1 MKAESGPT
9 NSRSSYDNTQLNLFL
24 YGTFHRSLFMVTSTT
39 YGNMPP
45 PPQAPRHDG
54 YGDSRPERSEI
65 NVVNTGPTRRISWG
79 AVAAGTVTALA
90 IQLLLAMLGTG
101 IGASTVDTMATGE
114 TPSAEVLGGGAAI
127 WWVVSSLV
135 SLMAGGWVA
144 GRLSGVARTAEG
156 GMHGML
162 TWAVAVLAT
171 VYLVSSAAGSLMR
184 GAAGVLGTAATVTAT
199 GAAAAA
205 PKIADVAGE
214 QMDKAGVSFE
224 SIKREAMAVLKQTG
238 KPELQPGNVEQQ
250 AKGAAADASRT
261 AGNPSDQDFSA
272 LLERLLSKGRAS
284 VSEVDREAVINVVMS
299 RSNISREE
307 ATKRVAGWE
316 ATAEQ
321 TRAKAAQAAEE
332 AKVKARE
339 VADAS
344 AKALSR
350 AMLLGFLALALGG
363 LVAWWGG
370 TLGQRRDYAL
380 R

>member
-1 MKAESGPT
+1 MA
-9 NSRSSYDNTQLNLFL
+9 TQ
-24 YGTFHRSLFMVTSTT
+24 T
-39 YGNMPP
+39 YGATSPGHDEIDRV
-45 PPQAPRHDG
+45 QIAPA
-54 YGDSRPERSEI
+54 
-65 NVVNTGPTRRISWG
+65 RRISWG

-90 IQLLLAMLGTG
+90 LQVLLAMLGTG
-101 IGASTVDTMATGE
+101 IGASTIDTLATGD
-114 TPSAEVLGGGAAI
+114 TPSAAALGGGAAI
-127 WWVVSSLV
+127 WWAVASLI

-144 GRLSGVARTAEG
+144 GRLSGVTRSSEG

-162 TWAVAVLAT
+162 TWAVAVLAI

-205 PKIADVAGE
+205 PKIVDAAGE
-214 QMDKAGVSFE
+214 QMDKAGISFD
-224 SIKREAMAVLKQTG
+224 SIKREALAVLKQTG
-238 KPELQPGNVEQQ
+238 KPELQPANVEQQ
-250 AKGAAADASRT
+250 AKAAATDAART
-261 AGNPSDQDFSA
+261 ASNPSDQDFSA
-272 LLERLLSKGRAS
+272 LLERLLSKGRNA
-284 VSEVDREAVINVVMS
+284 VNEVDREAVINVVMA
-299 RSNISREE
+299 RNNVSREE

-332 AKVKARE
+332 AKRKARE

-350 AMLLGFLALALGG
+350 AMLLGFLTLALGG
-363 LVAWWGG
+363 LFAWWGG
-370 TLGQRRDYAL
+370 TLGQRYSLVL

>member
-1 MKAESGPT
+1 
-9 NSRSSYDNTQLNLFL
+9 
-24 YGTFHRSLFMVTSTT
+24 MVTSTT
-39 YGNMPP
+39 YGTMP
-45 PPQAPRHDG
+45 
-54 YGDSRPERSEI
+54 PERSEPYAPATPPPARPDI
-65 NVVNTGPTRRISWG
+65 TVVNDAPLRRISWG

-90 IQLLLAMLGTG
+90 IQVLLAMLGTG
-101 IGASTVDTMATGE
+101 IGASTVDPINAGE
-114 TPSAEVLGGGAAI
+114 TPSAAVLGGGAAI
-127 WWVVSSLV
+127 WWVVASLV

-144 GRLSGVARTAEG
+144 GRLSGVARSAEG

-205 PKIADVAGE
+205 PKISEVAGE
-214 QMDKAGVSFE
+214 QMDKAGISFDT
-224 SIKREAMAVLKQTG
+224 IKREAMAVLKQTG
-238 KPELQPGNVEQQ
+238 KPELQPGNIEQQ
-250 AKGAAADASRT
+250 AKGVAADASRT
-261 AGNPSDQDFSA
+261 ASNPSDQDFSA
-272 LLERLLSKGRAS
+272 LLERLLSKGRAA
-284 VSEVDREAVINVVMS
+284 VSEVDREAVINVVMA
-299 RSNISREE
+299 RSNVSREE
-307 ATKRVAGWE
+307 ATRRVAGWE

-332 AKVKARE
+332 AKRKARE

-363 LVAWWGG
+363 LIAWWGG
-370 TLGQRRDYAL
+370 TLGQRRSLIL

>member
-1 MKAESGPT
+1 MTVHPSTPPTPYTSGAV
-9 NSRSSYDNTQLNLFL
+9 L
-24 YGTFHRSLFMVTSTT
+24 H
-39 YGNMPP
+39 GND
-45 PPQAPRHDG
+45 HL
-54 YGDSRPERSEI
+54 
-65 NVVNTGPTRRISWG
+65 TGGPLQRRISWG
-79 AVAAGTVTALA
+79 AVFAGAVTALA
-90 IQLLLAMLGTG
+90 IQVLLAMLGTG
-101 IGASTVDTMATGE
+101 IGASTIDAVATGD
-114 TPSAEVLGGGAAI
+114 TPSASALGSGAAA
-127 WWVVSSLV
+127 WWAIASLI
-135 SLMAGGWVA
+135 SLMTGGWVA
-144 GRLSGVARTAEG
+144 GRLSGAARATEG

-162 TWAVAVLAT
+162 TWAVAVLAM

-184 GAAGVLGTAATVTAT
+184 GAAGVLGTAVTATAT

-205 PKIADVAGE
+205 PKLADIAGE
-214 QMDKAGVSFE
+214 QMDKAGISLDT
-224 SIKREAMAVLKQTG
+224 IKREALAVLKQTG

-250 AKGAAADASRT
+250 VKGAAADASRT

-272 LLERLLSKGRAS
+272 MLKRLLSKGRDA
-284 VSEVDREAVINVVMS
+284 VSTADRDAMVNLVMA
-299 RSNISREE
+299 RSNVSREE

-316 ATAEQ
+316 NTAEQ
-321 TRAKAAQAAEE
+321 ARAKAAQAVEQ

-370 TLGQRRDYAL
+370 TLGQKRDLVL